1 MCPYRTSPCSGSAQE
16 PSAHLPG
23 DARPV
28 PQDPH
33 FPHCCPAVLPLPQV
47 CSARRWGQEP
57 QPGSPRSHPATSAA
71 PGGTPRPAL
80 PLPEKRRGVIFE
92 SAQNSARLPHKSPYY
107 SSGVGSK
114 SGEDAA
120 RRSPRRRALGAGR
133 CPGLRA
139 AGAGRRKRSRGG
151 GGGSFPF
158 PQPWLRGRMLT
169 VPAAWT
175 IFVRTTRETEKERI
189 WGGKERRVP
198 S

>member
-1 MCPYRTSPCSGSAQE
+1 MPGRSRRTRTFPTAAQPFCPCPRSALRGDGAR
-16 PSAHLPG
+16 SRSRALPG
-23 DARPV
+23 PIPPPQRHLAGPRGRP
-28 PQDPH
+28 
-33 FPHCCPAVLPLPQV
+33 CP
-47 CSARRWGQEP
+47 
-57 QPGSPRSHPATSAA
+57 SPKSGGALFLKA
-71 PGGTPRPAL
+71 P
-80 PLPEKRRGVIFE
+80 K
-92 SAQNSARLPHKSPYY
+92 NSARLPHKSPYY

-151 GGGSFPF
+151 GGGGSFPF